1 VNTKWITG
9 NPGTQKTTIPSTDTV
24 LSAGTISTLLV
35 QANDCY
41 FDLAQTLSVSNSGA
55 FATAIGSAGAAQ
67 TAFNAAISYSD
78 GWGIASSFTFPKA
91 FTATACPAGG
101 QNVGLCYA

>member
-1 VNTKWITG
+1 VPDACYKYVNTKFITG
-9 NPGTQKTTIPSTDTV
+9 NAAAQKTTIPSTDAV
-24 LSAGTISTLLV
+24 LSTGTITSLLID
-35 QANDCY
+35 AKDCF
-41 FDLAQTLSVSNSGA
+41 FDLGTAISNANTGA

-78 GWGIASSFTFPKA
+78 GWALATSFTFPKA

-101 QNVGLCYA
+101 

>member
-1 VNTKWITG
+1 MPESCYKYVNTKFITG
-9 NPGTQKTTIPSTDTV
+9 NPGAQKTTIATTDTV
-24 LSAGTISTLLV
+24 LTTGSISSLLV
-35 QANDCY
+35 DAKDCY
-41 FDLAQTLSVSNSGA
+41 FDLGTAISNSNTGT

-78 GWGIASSFTFPKA
+78 GWALATSFTFPKA

-101 QNVGLCYA
+101 